1 MGDTDTVP
9 VEVAHTVTIHR
20 HLYSLHL
27 HLFTILHRHLFTI
40 LLLLVVIPL
49 LIATEST
56 VASNN
61 HKKTA
66 TKSVLLVVQPVA
78 DTEERV
84 VKEEREDTEALA
96 DMEATVAR
104 VVKVEKEDAV
114 VSIMDMHPVK
124 PSVNL
129 PVVTTDLTHLTDRVL
144 SVRTMIIVGIASLC

>member
-1 MGDTDTVP
+1 MG
-9 VEVAHTVTIHR
+9 AHTVTIHR
-20 HLYSLHL
+20 HLYS
-27 HLFTILHRHLFTI
+27 LHRHLFTI

-49 LIATEST
+49 LIATAST

-61 HKKTA
+61 HKKIA
-66 TKSVLLVVQPVA
+66 TKSVLLVVQPAV

-84 VKEEREDTEALA
+84 VKEDMEASADTEA
-96 DMEATVAR
+96 TVER

-114 VSIMDMHPVK
+114 VSTTDMHPVK

>member
-1 MGDTDTVP
+1 MGNTVP
-9 VEVAHTVTIHR
+9 VEVVLMVTLHR

-27 HLFTILHRHLFTI
+27 HLCTILHRHLFTI
-40 LLLLVVIPL
+40 HLLLVVIPL
-49 LIATEST
+49 LIVTALT

-66 TKSVLLVVQPVA
+66 TKSVLLVVQPAV

-84 VKEEREDTEALA
+84 VKEEREDTVASV
-96 DMEATVAR
+96 DTEATVER

-114 VSIMDMHPVK
+114 VSTTDMHPVK

-129 PVVTTDLTHLTDRVL
+129 RVVTTDLTHLTDRVL

>member
-49 LIATEST
+49 LIATAST

-66 TKSVLLVVQPVA
+66 TKSVLLVVQPAV

-84 VKEEREDTEALA
+84 VKEEREDMEAL
-96 DMEATVAR
+96 DTEATVER
-104 VVKVEKEDAV
+104 VVKVEKEDV
-114 VSIMDMHPVK
+114 EVSIMDMHPVK
-124 PSVNL
+124 PPVNL